1 MATRSK
7 RQIDAL
13 QKELEPVIYSYFGLT
28 EPEITLV
35 ENTNDILEPGSP
47 DHLEYTQNRDPR
59 SVRKI
64 DKIEKSLDNA
74 FTCGLKKVLTMQQCG
89 SKSFFTF
96 DKNPNQPF
104 GRSDI

>member
-35 ENTNDILEPGSP
+35 ENTNDILEPGSTP
-47 DHLEYTQNRDPR
+47 TTWNT
-59 SVRKI
+59 RK
-64 DKIEKSLDNA
+64 
-74 FTCGLKKVLTMQQCG
+74 TV
-89 SKSFFTF
+89 TF
-96 DKNPNQPF
+96 DPLEKL
-104 GRSDI
+104 IKL